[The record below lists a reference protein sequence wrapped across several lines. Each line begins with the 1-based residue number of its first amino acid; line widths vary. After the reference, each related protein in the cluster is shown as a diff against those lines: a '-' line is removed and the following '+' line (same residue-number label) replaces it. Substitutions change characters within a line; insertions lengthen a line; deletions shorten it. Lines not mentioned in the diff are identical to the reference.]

1 MARLLAYLSASSG
14 NTFPAVDMLLELQR
28 RGHEVHLRSRAS
40 DVDGYAALGLSAGAI
55 DPSVEQVE
63 FDDWRGRSQ
72 VDSFMRMVRAYR
84 ACATVEIPDLH
95 QAVADVDPDA
105 LIVDINC
112 FGAMFVAEASE
123 LPWAVY
129 CPYPPPF
136 RSDDVPPHG
145 LGLRRARGPLGR
157 ARDLM
162 VRKFGDRQL
171 APELAQFN
179 DIRTGLG
186 LPTVHKFDDQ
196 FLRSDL
202 FIAFTAE
209 PYEYHRSDWP
219 SHVRLVGPGLWEPP
233 ADPPDWLKTERRPI
247 VLVTASTAF
256 QLDAKIITT
265 TLDALG
271 GEDLAVVA
279 TTAAQDPAQFHVP
292 SNARVE
298 KFLPHGPILAR
309 AACVVSHG
317 GQGITQK
324 ALAAGVPSCVV
335 PFSRDQFDVA
345 RRVEHN
351 EAGVRLH
358 HKRLN
363 PDRLRRAVHAA
374 IARRPGAERIAQAFA
389 NAGGPLAA
397 ALAVEELLAAPA
409 GSAPGGGGGR
419 EARQHARWAAP

>member
-14 NTFPAVDMLLELQR
+14 NTFPAIDMLLELQR

-40 DVDGYAALGLSAGAI
+40 DVDGYAALGLCAAAI
-55 DPSVEQVE
+55 DPSIEQVE

-84 ACATVEIPDLH
+84 ACANLEIPDLR
-95 QAVADVDPDA
+95 QAVAEVDPDA

-145 LGLRRARGPLGR
+145 LGLRPARGPLGK

-179 DIRTGLG
+179 DLRADLG
-186 LPTVHKFDDQ
+186 LPTVEKFDHQ

-209 PYEYHRSDWP
+209 PYEYHRGDWP

-233 ADPPDWLKTERRPI
+233 ADPPVWLDEEGRPI

-256 QLDAKIITT
+256 QLDAKLITT

-271 GEDLAVVA
+271 GEDMAVVV
-279 TTAAQDPAQFHVP
+279 TTAAHDPAKFHVP
-292 SNARVE
+292 SNAHVE
-298 KFLPHGPILAR
+298 RFLPHAPILAH

-324 ALAAGVPSCVV
+324 ALAAGVPLCVV

-351 EAGVRLH
+351 DAGVRLH

-363 PDRLRRAVHAA
+363 PARLRSAVQVAMTKRAS
-374 IARRPGAERIAQAFA
+374 AERIAEAFA
-389 NAGGPLAA
+389 HAGGPPAAATAAEELLTATAGSSRGGQGLAA
-397 ALAVEELLAAPA
+397 A
-409 GSAPGGGGGR
+409 G
-419 EARQHARWAAP
+419 

>member
-1 MARLLAYLSASSG
+1 MARLLTYLSASSG
-14 NTFPAVDMLLELQR
+14 NTFPAIDTLLELQR
-28 RGHEVHLRSRAS
+28 RGHEVHVRSRAS
-40 DVDGYAALGLSAGAI
+40 DVGGYAALGLCAAAI
-55 DPSVEQVE
+55 DPDVEQIE

-84 ACATVEIPDLH
+84 ACANLEIPDLR
-95 QAVADVDPDA
+95 QAVAEVDPEA

-136 RSDDVPPHG
+136 RSQDVPPHG
-145 LGLRRARGPLGR
+145 LGLRPARGPLGK

-171 APELAQFN
+171 APELARFN
-179 DIRTGLG
+179 ELRAALG
-186 LPTVHKFDDQ
+186 LPTVRKFDDQ

-209 PYEYHRSDWP
+209 PYEYHRGDWP
-219 SHVRLVGPGLWEPP
+219 PHVRLVGPGLWEPP
-233 ADPPDWLKTERRPI
+233 AEPPAWLEGEDRPI

-256 QLDAKIITT
+256 QLDAKLIATA
-265 TLDALG
+265 LEALG
-271 GEDLAVVA
+271 GGDMAVVV
-279 TTAAQDPAQFHVP
+279 TTAAHDPAQFHVP
-292 SNARVE
+292 ANAHVE
-298 KFLPHGPILAR
+298 RFLPHAPILAH
-309 AACVVSHG
+309 AACVASHG

-324 ALAAGVPSCVV
+324 ALAAGVPLCVV

-351 EAGVRLH
+351 DAGVRLH

-363 PDRLRRAVHAA
+363 PARLRSAVEAA
-374 IARRPGAERIAQAFA
+374 MTKRPGAERIAAAFA
-389 NAGGPLAA
+389 RAGGPSAA
-397 ALAVEELLAAPA
+397 ATAVEELLTETAGRRNRPRPAPSGTA
-409 GSAPGGGGGR
+409 HGR
-419 EARQHARWAAP
+419 WS

>member
-1 MARLLAYLSASSG
+1 
-14 NTFPAVDMLLELQR
+14 
-28 RGHEVHLRSRAS
+28 
-40 DVDGYAALGLSAGAI
+40 
-55 DPSVEQVE
+55 
-63 FDDWRGRSQ
+63 
-72 VDSFMRMVRAYR
+72 MRMVRAYR
-84 ACATVEIPDLH
+84 ACAKLEIPDLR
-95 QAVADVDPDA
+95 QAIAEVDPDA
-105 LIVDINC
+105 LIVDVNC
-112 FGAMFVAEASE
+112 FGAMFVAEASG

-145 LGLRRARGPLGR
+145 LGLRPARGPLGK
-157 ARDLM
+157 ARDRI

-179 DIRTGLG
+179 DLRTDLG
-186 LPTVHKFDDQ
+186 LPAVRKFDDQ

-219 SHVRLVGPGLWEPP
+219 PQVRLVGPGLWEPP
-233 ADPPDWLKTERRPI
+233 ADPPAWLETESRPI

-256 QLDAKIITT
+256 QLDAKLIAT
-265 TLDALG
+265 TLEALA

-279 TTAAQDPAQFHVP
+279 TTAAQDPAEFHVP
-292 SNARVE
+292 ANAHVE
-298 KFLPHGPILAR
+298 QFLPHAPILAR

-324 ALAAGVPSCVV
+324 ALAAGVPVCVV

-345 RRVEHN
+345 RRVELN
-351 EAGVRLH
+351 DAGVRLH

-363 PDRLRRAVHAA
+363 PPRLRAAVQL
-374 IARRPGAERIAQAFA
+374 R
-389 NAGGPLAA
+389 
-397 ALAVEELLAAPA
+397 
-409 GSAPGGGGGR
+409 
-419 EARQHARWAAP
+419 